1 MALHKVLV
9 VHIKLKVTLQK
20 PRDKHT
26 TGFAVSLLPA
36 PAPKKPISSHIVLD
50 NSKMGT
56 ATLSELY
63 MLLSFLK
70 AWTCI
75 VHKKR

>member
-1 MALHKVLV
+1 
-9 VHIKLKVTLQK
+9 
-20 PRDKHT
+20 
-26 TGFAVSLLPA
+26 
-36 PAPKKPISSHIVLD
+36 
-50 NSKMGT
+50 MGT

-75 VHKKR
+75 VHKKRQILTISERQWKINCWPRKYLHKSYVFVNNTCVFMLGMWFHK